1 MRHRLMKDARQI
13 SSSSRRLRSPW
24 HCRLVSRLRQPALSA
39 LVIALTVLFWKAAQI
54 SPAAAPPTPQAPEQ
68 RQDQPQ
74 RQTSDPRARIRTTVE
89 LVIVPVTVKDSK
101 GNLVADLGKNDFRIL
116 EDGVEQQVSVFATDA
131 VPLSAVVLLDDDLK
145 PKAADQLRRSLLAIA
160 GAFSESDEVGL
171 AKFASFFT
179 PVMDFTK
186 ENDQLMA
193 GLKQIISGEGSLPD
207 PESNAPHP
215 TAGDHPIPGFPT
227 GPQQATVD
235 KSTKHIDDALHD
247 AAEALR
253 GRDRDRRR
261 VIILVSDG
269 VDAKTNTY
277 NYDQTLALLLSSD
290 ISVYAIGTDA
300 ALLRRGASPL
310 SRYARATGGDTYFV
324 SNQAALSRAYSQV
337 AEQARHQYTLSYAP
351 MGTDRNQNYHSI
363 EVRVERPGLEVFSRD
378 GYYLAR
384 LP

>member
-1 MRHRLMKDARQI
+1 M
-13 SSSSRRLRSPW
+13 SSSSRRLRSLW
-24 HCRLVSRLRQPALSA
+24 NCCSVSRLRQLALSA
-39 LVIALTVLFWKAAQI
+39 LVIALPVLFARAAQI
-54 SPAAAPPTPQAPEQ
+54 RPPAAPPPQAPQ
-68 RQDQPQ
+68 QQQDQPQ
-74 RQTSDPRARIRTTVE
+74 KQTPDPRARIRTTVE
-89 LVIVPVTVKDSK
+89 LVVVPVTVKDSK

-116 EDGVEQQVSVFATDA
+116 EDGVEQQVSAFSTEAA
-131 VPLSAVVLLDDDLK
+131 PLSVVVLLDDDLK
-145 PKAADQLRRSLLAIA
+145 PKAADQLRKSLLAIA
-160 GAFSESDEVGL
+160 GAFSESDEVGV

-186 ENDQLMA
+186 DNDRLMA
-193 GLKQIISGEGSLPD
+193 ELKKIVSGEDTFPD
-207 PESNAPHP
+207 PESNAPRP
-215 TAGDHPIPGFPT
+215 SAGDLPIPGSPT
-227 GPQQATVD
+227 GAQQATVD
-235 KSTKHIDDALHD
+235 KSTKHLNDALHA

-253 GRDRDRRR
+253 GRDRERRKI
-261 VIILVSDG
+261 IILVSDG

-277 NYDQTLALLLSSD
+277 NYDQTLALLLASD
-290 ISVYAIGTDA
+290 VSVYAIGTDA

-351 MGTDRNQNYHSI
+351 TGTDRTQNYHSI

-378 GYYLAR
+378 GYYLVR

>member
-24 HCRLVSRLRQPALSA
+24 NCRPVTRLRQLALSA
-39 LVIALTVLFWKAAQI
+39 LVIALAVLFARAAQT
-54 SPAAAPPTPQAPEQ
+54 SPPAAPPPQASQQQQEQPPEQ
-68 RQDQPQ
+68 QKDQPQ
-74 RQTSDPRARIRTTVE
+74 KQTPDPRARIRTTVE
-89 LVIVPVTVKDSK
+89 LVVVPVTVKDSK

-131 VPLSAVVLLDDDLK
+131 VPLSVVVLLDDDLK
-145 PKAADQLRRSLLAIA
+145 PKAADQLHKSLLAIA

-186 ENDQLMA
+186 DNDQLMA
-193 GLKQIISGEGSLPD
+193 ELKKIVSGEDAFPD

-215 TAGDHPIPGFPT
+215 AAGDHPIPGFPT
-227 GPQQATVD
+227 GAQQATVD
-235 KSTKHIDDALHD
+235 KSTKHLDDALHD

-253 GRDRDRRR
+253 GRDRERRKI
-261 VIILVSDG
+261 IILVSDG

-277 NYDQTLALLLSSD
+277 NYDRTLALLLASD

-310 SRYARATGGDTYFV
+310 SRYARATGGDAYF
-324 SNQAALSRAYSQV
+324 
-337 AEQARHQYTLSYAP
+337 
-351 MGTDRNQNYHSI
+351 
-363 EVRVERPGLEVFSRD
+363 
-378 GYYLAR
+378 
-384 LP
+384 

>member
-1 MRHRLMKDARQI
+1 M
-13 SSSSRRLRSPW
+13 SSSSRRLRSLW
-24 HCRLVSRLRQPALSA
+24 NCCSVSRLRQLGLSA
-39 LVIALTVLFWKAAQI
+39 LVIALAVFLPKAAQI
-54 SPAAAPPTPQAPEQ
+54 SPAAPPPPQAQES
-68 RQDQPQ
+68 PQ
-74 RQTSDPRARIRTTVE
+74 KQTPDPRARIRTTVE
-89 LVIVPVTVKDSK
+89 LVVVPVTVKDSK
-101 GNLVADLGKNDFRIL
+101 GNLVADLGKNDFRVL

-145 PKAADQLRRSLLAIA
+145 PKAADQLHKSLLAIA

-179 PVMDFTK
+179 PVMEFTK
-186 ENDQLMA
+186 DNDQLMA
-193 GLKQIISGEGSLPD
+193 ELKRIISGEDSLPD

-235 KSTKHIDDALHD
+235 KSTKHIDDAVHA

-253 GRDRDRRR
+253 VRDRERRK

-269 VDAKTNTY
+269 VNAKTNTY
-277 NYDQTLALLLSSD
+277 NYDQTLALLLASD
-290 ISVYAIGTDA
+290 VSVYAIGTDA

-351 MGTDRNQNYHSI
+351 MGTDRTQNYHSI